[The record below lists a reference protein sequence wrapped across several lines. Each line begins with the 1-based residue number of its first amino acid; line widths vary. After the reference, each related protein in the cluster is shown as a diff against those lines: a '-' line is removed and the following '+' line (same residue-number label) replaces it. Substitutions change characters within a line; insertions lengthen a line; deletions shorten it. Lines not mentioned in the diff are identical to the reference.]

1 MKKIEEIF
9 KTHDLVLNSL
19 NDEKQLESHQS
30 LLEILED
37 KLYDAKIRRADSGY
51 EVCEK
56 YTEYL
61 AIVEAAI
68 IVIEERIGRYSY
80 LVIAE
85 APIYSGWGCDTDALG
100 SFDTEERALSYI
112 KIQKVKHKEYRNM
125 KIVKIPINCNSWKPI
140 EIMSAME

>member
-1 MKKIEEIF
+1 MKKIEKIF
-9 KTHDLVLNSL
+9 KTHGLVLNSL
-19 NDEKQLESHQS
+19 NDEKELESHES
-30 LLEILED
+30 LLKILED
-37 KLYDAKIRRADSGY
+37 KLYDAEINKAESGY
-51 EVCEK
+51 EVCER

-80 LVIAE
+80 LVTAE
-85 APIYSGWGCDTDALG
+85 APIYSGWGCIIDAVG
-100 SFDTEERALSYI
+100 SFDTEERALNYI

-140 EIMSAME
+140 EIMSEIE